1 MNHNSPE
8 SEPKPEQEHLP
19 SRDVEVKPRRG
30 WKRRHSWLA
39 AALLLAVGLLG
50 AGLNRLT
57 PVKPGR
63 PENFSSRVE
72 RYLGHGQARADFR
85 TFGAALRYLLQ
96 NDGALPSTTGGTNLP
111 VAANPTSDSPR
122 S

>member
-1 MNHNSPE
+1 MNHSSPAA
-8 SEPKPEQEHLP
+8 EPKPEQEHLP
-19 SRDVEVKPRRG
+19 GRDVEVKPRRG

-50 AGLNRLT
+50 AGLNQIT

-85 TFGAALRYLLQ
+85 TLGAALRYILQ
-96 NDGALPSTTGGTNLP
+96 NEGGLPSPTGGTNLP
-111 VAANPTSDSPR
+111 VAANPTPGSPR